1 MRFWFFNPFWFLEKT
16 ALSKPLWLLPVRE
29 SWQVPTFKERF
40 NGPNPF
46 MFSGVNMM
54 EISRYIIF
62 IFLTGLQS
70 FIIFVREWAI
80 WVIPSSHNVVVYEL
94 STRKCICKSWFWNRV
109 LLLKD
114 HKNNSPCLFN
124 CIFTYLIPDEK
135 AKDDVL
141 CSYLYYN
148 IEWESEQL
156 YPL

>member
-1 MRFWFFNPFWFLEKT
+1 MTE
-16 ALSKPLWLLPVRE
+16 PLIYPVHPGSE
-29 SWQVPTFKERF
+29 EDS
-40 NGPNPF
+40 
-46 MFSGVNMM
+46 MH
-54 EISRYIIF
+54 IIF
-62 IFLTGLQS
+62 Q
-70 FIIFVREWAI
+70 
-80 WVIPSSHNVVVYEL
+80 SSHNVIVYEL
-94 STRKCICKSWFWNRV
+94 STMKCILKSWFWNRV